1 MLGLLGAAVFTH
13 QQSHQLQASIKKH
26 MASAATVSGSRQEM
40 ETLRERAADNLVQ
53 LNAIIAQERQRFPAG
68 EKLAALTRTLPA
80 RTWLTNLSG
89 DRAGRTLKIKA
100 VYLIN
105 PDAPYDL
112 PTKAWLAALKEDAH
126 FREGLTRLDVGQ
138 SSRKRVG
145 DAELFS
151 FELVAAW
158 QPSAETKR

>member
-1 MLGLLGAAVFTH
+1 
-13 QQSHQLQASIKKH
+13 
-26 MASAATVSGSRQEM
+26 M
-40 ETLRERAADNLVQ
+40 ETLRERAAENVAK
-53 LNAIIAQERQRFPAG
+53 LNAIIAQEQQRFPIG

-80 RTWLTNLSG
+80 RTWLTRLSG
-89 DRAGRTLKIKA
+89 DRDGRTLTIQA
-100 VYLIN
+100 VYLIHS
-105 PDAPYDL
+105 DAPYDL

-126 FREGLTRLDVGQ
+126 FREGLTRLEVGQ

-158 QPSAETKR
+158 QPSAEMTR